1 MAPNALNVLMFSPAK
16 VQKGACMLAQ
26 AARLNLSPVGA
37 ADPLVISSSKMDEGR
52 VGRLLFDL
60 SMPRSDCFD
69 SDPFARVV
77 ARHLVVHGGVSI
89 EL

>member
-1 MAPNALNVLMFSPAK
+1 M
-16 VQKGACMLAQ
+16 
-26 AARLNLSPVGA
+26 
-37 ADPLVISSSKMDEGR
+37 
-52 VGRLLFDL
+52 LFDL

-69 SDPFARVV
+69 SDPFARVG